1 MAKPDIWMP
10 LYIGDYLADTMHLT
24 TEQHGAYLLL
34 IMAYWKNGGAL
45 PSDDGYL
52 SAVSRLQPD
61 QWKKSGA
68 IIKAF
73 FEEENGVL
81 THHRIELEMSGAT
94 KNKSKRSASGS
105 KGAASKWGEGSETA
119 KTTRSERLAN
129 ARRLATHSDDEWQ
142 ALKAICGCCVRCG
155 GDGEIVKDHI
165 KPIYQGGSDGIDNLQ
180 PLCRSCNASKG
191 PESED
196 FRRSDWKE
204 LVAKRLA
211 NACPSPSPSYKDQEP
226 LPPTPKKPKKTKV
239 PDPEIVLPN
248 WLPKQEWADYIEM
261 RKEKK
266 KPVTPSIAI
275 RLIKKLEEMAIAGH
289 SIKKSLENSIVNC
302 WTDVYEPKGDF
313 NGTGQT
319 NGQRTGA
326 GRPSLIDQVN
336 AAAVEQERRRKLALE
351 PLPGSDEWEQ
361 DFASIRE
368 IDGSI
373 VGMDD

>member
-34 IMAYWKNGGAL
+34 IMAYWKNGGAIS
-45 PSDDGYL
+45 SDDGYL

-73 FEEENGVL
+73 FEEENGVM

-142 ALKAICGCCVRCG
+142 ALKSVCGCCVRCG

-191 PESED
+191 AESED
-196 FRRSDWKE
+196 FRQKDWKE

-211 NACPSPSPSYKDQEP
+211 NACPSPSPSQIEDQDQKHLSP
-226 LPPTPKKPKKTKV
+226 SATPTKKT
-239 PDPEIVLPN
+239 E
-248 WLPKQEWADYIEM
+248 
-261 RKEKK
+261 RKEAAFKRILEIYQQ
-266 KPVTPSIAI
+266 VTKGIFKGAAEI
-275 RLIKKLEEMAIAGH
+275 TTERRKNITKCWNRKVNGKLVFQSGQFWSDYFTWCLRDPHWCGETGTWKA
-289 SIKKSLENSIVNC
+289 SLEFVTRTSSVDRIIDEMTLEGVF
-302 WTDVYEPKGDF
+302 TDEP
-313 NGTGQT
+313 
-319 NGQRTGA
+319 A
-326 GRPSLIDQVN
+326 
-336 AAAVEQERRRKLALE
+336 
-351 PLPGSDEWEQ
+351 
-361 DFASIRE
+361 
-368 IDGSI
+368 
-373 VGMDD
+373 